1 MSYFGDRTPHQEL
14 LDSVEYV
21 QHRFNLTDEEL
32 VVLLLNVL
40 SAVADPVDSKS
51 DELRKRKEAV

>member
-32 VVLLLNVL
+32 VVLLLKVL

-51 DELRKRKEAV
+51 DELLKRKEAV